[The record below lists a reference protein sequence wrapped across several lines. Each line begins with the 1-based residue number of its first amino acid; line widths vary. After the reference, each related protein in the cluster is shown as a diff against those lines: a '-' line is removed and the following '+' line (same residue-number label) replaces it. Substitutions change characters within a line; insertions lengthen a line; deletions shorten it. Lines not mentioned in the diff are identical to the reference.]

1 MTIKQDYKI
10 KPLTALDRCDRCSAR
25 ALVLLIGKTGELM
38 FCGHHYNSIIDNAVG
53 YDKIM
58 KFIVEI
64 VDNRNVSNTVEDLES
79 MINDKTI

>member
-1 MTIKQDYKI
+1 
-10 KPLTALDRCDRCSAR
+10 
-25 ALVLLIGKTGELM
+25 M

-53 YDKIM
+53 YDKVM

-64 VDNRNVSNTVEDLES
+64 VDNRNVSDTVEDLES